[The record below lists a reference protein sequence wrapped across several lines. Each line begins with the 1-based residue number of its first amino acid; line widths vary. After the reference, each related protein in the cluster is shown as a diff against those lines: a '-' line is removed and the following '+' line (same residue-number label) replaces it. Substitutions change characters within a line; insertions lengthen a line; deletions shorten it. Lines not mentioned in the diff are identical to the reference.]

1 MAHIEVNETI
11 AKQKKQ
17 LQEVGNELIDA
28 SQRFGLDK
36 DTQDILETQI
46 ININDNFLFVIAGEV
61 NAGKSSFVNALLGA
75 EVCAT
80 SHEICT
86 NDVQKITYGETEKII
101 DNPDEKFATREF
113 PADILKQI
121 TIVDTPGTNSK
132 ELDHQ
137 IITEKFIPHANLIM
151 FVFMTENIHAETA
164 WNLFRNIKDKW
175 GKKVVFVLTKKDM
188 YTPEQ
193 QESYKSTLR
202 RYVQNEGIEDPKIFV
217 TSSFQEEKGETEQ
230 SGFAPL
236 REFINEEVLNNAAS
250 EKIKDDYKTL
260 NSLFGQLKGEFDIR
274 RQQFENDNAIREDV
288 RTIIQT
294 QEDNV
299 RDSIQNLTDRCL
311 EVYDRNTN
319 DFVRELNK
327 EVGFVN
333 LTMRSIRSIFGGEKT
348 KEWLERMNKDFTTEL
363 NRDMNRVIEEGTDS
377 IKNDIQYMLTKV
389 KAELDRLPAQN
400 DSTLM
405 FSHLD
410 HQRNEIVKNL
420 KYNLTNFIE
429 KSPLFSGQNIIKD
442 QIDYSESNIASG
454 VGLIAGVITAIAQHS
469 VFDVTGGIATTLAFL
484 AAGGFAQF
492 KKGKYI
498 KQVKATFAESRVKLR
513 QELEGQLLD
522 YFNNIRD
529 SINSQFF
536 EFDQKLKTERV
547 QIKNF
552 EEVASS
558 VKEKLV
564 AIEREVII

>member
-1 MAHIEVNETI
+1 
-11 AKQKKQ
+11 
-17 LQEVGNELIDA
+17 
-28 SQRFGLDK
+28 
-36 DTQDILETQI
+36 
-46 ININDNFLFVIAGEV
+46 
-61 NAGKSSFVNALLGA
+61 
-75 EVCAT
+75 
-80 SHEICT
+80 
-86 NDVQKITYGETEKII
+86 
-101 DNPDEKFATREF
+101 
-113 PADILKQI
+113 
-121 TIVDTPGTNSK
+121 
-132 ELDHQ
+132 
-137 IITEKFIPHANLIM
+137 
-151 FVFMTENIHAETA
+151 
-164 WNLFRNIKDKW
+164 
-175 GKKVVFVLTKKDM
+175 
-188 YTPEQ
+188 
-193 QESYKSTLR
+193 
-202 RYVQNEGIEDPKIFV
+202 
-217 TSSFQEEKGETEQ
+217 
-230 SGFAPL
+230 
-236 REFINEEVLNNAAS
+236 
-250 EKIKDDYKTL
+250 
-260 NSLFGQLKGEFDIR
+260 
-274 RQQFENDNAIREDV
+274 
-288 RTIIQT
+288 
-294 QEDNV
+294 
-299 RDSIQNLTDRCL
+299 
-311 EVYDRNTN
+311 
-319 DFVRELNK
+319 
-327 EVGFVN
+327 
-333 LTMRSIRSIFGGEKT
+333 
-348 KEWLERMNKDFTTEL
+348 
-363 NRDMNRVIEEGTDS
+363 
-377 IKNDIQYMLTKV
+377 MLTKV